1 MGNFFM
7 LLIYVIFAFIL
18 GILAF
23 VLKSMLSQFL
33 LSPVIK
39 NRAVCIIRYTP
50 PGFL

>member
-1 MGNFFM
+1 M

-39 NRAVCIIRYTP
+39 TGRCVPYDTHRPVFMMKA
-50 PGFL
+50 L